1 MNMKFNGYKYLILSM
16 AAAFSLTSCL
26 DEDPLYSQNNE
37 IVFSNAENA
46 NLALRGCYSHFAS
59 SSAYG
64 QNLQEVLISVGGHS
78 WAQRNASDQDLFV
91 SLNPTPSIGQVGAM
105 WDGLY
110 KVISESNAFIENM
123 QSSGLDETTVTQ
135 YVGEAKFLR
144 AVAYLNLVTLYGDV
158 PLKTIAST
166 SEGIALPRSP
176 REEVFNQIIQDLT
189 DALAISEEPVENER
203 ACRWTVKAYLGKAY
217 HKMASLGINTQQ
229 NLENAKNYFD
239 DVYNNGPYELESSFS
254 HLFGDWVTG
263 SKEAIFQI
271 DFLGDP
277 SAYYNRGSNR
287 LCPQSSTSGIN
298 WTTFAFS
305 FSAYD
310 LHAEVYPGDPRIKT
324 TFLTSWRSRNG
335 NNQANPKPQVG
346 DELSPNDSTYTYPYI
361 TYDVVLDSIPNPKPG
376 LGPNDPKKIAV
387 KDSIYLN
394 GKGVAAKLYVTSV
407 PRNMSLDELANL
419 EIPANATPQEKARI
433 EALRKTEQSFAR
445 KGNAQIY
452 PSYGKAYDQNQS
464 AQAAHKNL
472 MVYRYAEMLLLMADV
487 YNELGQSSRA
497 VELANEVLTRA
508 RNADGGSLTGQPA
521 NWSTS
526 LDQATVREKLYFE
539 RIFELW
545 GEPDFWDMTR
555 LKGTEF
561 LKEFLDKHN
570 QNELVQAGN
579 AYYNESNNAFTERLY
594 NNGDLSQDFLEK
606 CLLFPIPQSEIDANP
621 SITDNNPGY

>member
-1 MNMKFNGYKYLILSM
+1 MKFKGYKYLILSM

-37 IVFSNAENA
+37 IVFSNPENA
-46 NLALRGCYSHFAS
+46 NLALRGCYSYFATGNV
-59 SSAYG
+59 YG
-64 QNLQEVLISVGGHS
+64 QNMQEVLIAVGGHA

-91 SLNPTPSIGQVGAM
+91 SLNPTPSIGQIGAM

-123 QSSGLDETTVTQ
+123 QSSGLDEATVTQ

-166 SEGIALPRSP
+166 SEGISMPRTP
-176 REEVFNQIIQDLT
+176 REEVFKQIVQDLT
-189 DALAISEEPVENER
+189 DALAISEDPLENER

-217 HKMASLGINTQQ
+217 HKMASLGIDTQQ
-229 NLENAKNYFD
+229 NLENAKTYFD
-239 DVYNNGPYELESSFS
+239 DVYSNGPYELEADFS
-254 HLFGDWVTG
+254 YLFGEWVTG

-271 DFLGDP
+271 NFIGDP

-287 LCPQSSTSGIN
+287 LCPQASTSGIN
-298 WTTFAFS
+298 WTTYSFS
-305 FSAYD
+305 FSAYN
-310 LHAEVYPGDPRIKT
+310 LHAGTYPGDPRIKT
-324 TFLTSWRSRNG
+324 TFLTSWRERGG

-346 DELSPNDSTYTYPYI
+346 PELSPNDSVYAYPYLVY
-361 TYDVVLDSIPNPKPG
+361 TVPEVYVLDANGDPVMENNKPV
-376 LGPNDPKKIAV
+376 LQEF
-387 KDSIYLN
+387 
-394 GKGVAAKLYVTSV
+394 VTMV
-407 PRNMSLDELANL
+407 PQDMSLEELANM
-419 EIPANATPQEKARI
+419 EIPADATPQEKARI
-433 EALRKTEQSFAR
+433 EALRKTEQSFVR
-445 KGNAQIY
+445 KGNALGY
-452 PSYGKAYDQNQS
+452 PSFGKAYDQKQA

-526 LDQATVREKLYFE
+526 LDQTTVREKLYYE

-555 LKGTEF
+555 LKGTDLLKNF
-561 LKEFLDKHN
+561 LEKHN
-570 QNELVQAGN
+570 QDEMVQAGD
-579 AYYNESNNAFTERLY
+579 AYYQESNNLFTERLY
-594 NNGDLSQDFLEK
+594 NNGDLNQDFLEK
-606 CLLFPIPQSEIDANP
+606 SLLFPIPQSEIDANP
-621 SITDNNPGY
+621 SITENNPGY

>member
-1 MNMKFNGYKYLILSM
+1 MKFNGYKYLILSM

-37 IVFSNAENA
+37 IVFSNTENA

-64 QNLQEVLISVGGHS
+64 QNMQEVLIGIGGHA

-91 SLNPTPSIGQVGAM
+91 SLNPTPSIGQIGAM

-123 QSSGLDETTVTQ
+123 QNSGLDEASITQ

-166 SEGIALPRSP
+166 SEGISMPRSP
-176 REEVFNQIIQDLT
+176 REEVFKQIIQDLT
-189 DALAISEEPVENER
+189 DALAISEDPLENER

-217 HKMASLGINTQQ
+217 HKMASLGIDTQQ
-229 NLENAKNYFD
+229 NLENAKTYFD
-239 DVYNNGPYELESSFS
+239 DVYNNGPYELEANFS
-254 HLFGDWVTG
+254 YLFGEWVTG

-271 DFLGDP
+271 NFIGDP

-287 LCPQSSTSGIN
+287 LCPQASTSGIN
-298 WTTFAFS
+298 WTTYSFS
-305 FSAYD
+305 FSAYN
-310 LHAEVYPGDPRIKT
+310 LHAGTYPGDPRIKT
-324 TFLTSWRSRNG
+324 TFLTSWRERGG

-346 DELSPNDSTYTYPYI
+346 PELSPNDSVYAYPYLVY
-361 TYDVVLDSIPNPKPG
+361 TVPEVYVLDANGDPVMENNKPV
-376 LGPNDPKKIAV
+376 LQEF
-387 KDSIYLN
+387 
-394 GKGVAAKLYVTSV
+394 VTMV
-407 PRNMSLDELANL
+407 PQDMSLNELANL

-433 EALRKTEQSFAR
+433 EALRKTEQSFVR
-445 KGNAQIY
+445 KGNALGY
-452 PSYGKAYDQNQS
+452 PSFGKAYDQKQA

-487 YNELGQSSRA
+487 YNELGQSNRA
-497 VELANEVLTRA
+497 IELANEVLTRA
-508 RNADGGSLTGQPA
+508 RNADGGSLTGEPA

-526 LDQATVREKLYFE
+526 LDQATVREKLYYE

-555 LKGTEF
+555 LKGTDLLKNF
-561 LKEFLDKHN
+561 LEKHN
-570 QNELVQAGN
+570 QDEMVQAGE
-579 AYYNESNNAFTERLY
+579 AYYQESNNLFTERLY
-594 NNGDLSQDFLEK
+594 NNGNLSQDFLEK
-606 CLLFPIPQSEIDANP
+606 SLLLPIPQSEIDANP
-621 SITDNNPGY
+621 SITENNPGY

>member
-1 MNMKFNGYKYLILSM
+1 MRFNPYKYLILSL

-46 NLALRGCYSHFAS
+46 NLALRGCYSHLAS
-59 SSAYG
+59 SSVYG
-64 QNLQEVLISVGGHS
+64 QNMQEILVSVGGHS

-91 SLNPTPSIGQVGAM
+91 SLNPTPSIGQIGTM

-123 QSSGLDETTVTQ
+123 QGSGLDEATVTQ
-135 YVGEAKFLR
+135 YIGEAKFLR

-166 SEGIALPRSP
+166 SEGIALPRTP
-176 REEVFNQIIQDLT
+176 REEVFAQIIQDLT
-189 DALAISEEPVENER
+189 DALVISEEPLEDER
-203 ACRWTVKAYLGKAY
+203 ACRWTVKAYLGKLY

-229 NLENAKNYFD
+229 NLEQAKTYFD
-239 DVYNNGPYELESSFS
+239 DVYNNGPYELEPNFSS
-254 HLFGDWVTG
+254 LFGEWVTG

-271 DFLGDP
+271 DFVGDA

-287 LCPQSSTSGIN
+287 LCPQASTSGIN

-310 LHAEVYPGDPRIKT
+310 LHASTYPGDPRIKT

-346 DELSPNDSTYTYPYI
+346 AELSPNDSTYTYPYV
-361 TYDVVLDSIPNPKPG
+361 TYTVPNVYILDANGEPVLNNDKPVLKQFVATIPTG
-376 LGPNDPKKIAV
+376 MTLE
-387 KDSIYLN
+387 
-394 GKGVAAKLYVTSV
+394 
-407 PRNMSLDELANL
+407 ELANL
-419 EIPANATPQEKARI
+419 EIPANATPNDSARI
-433 EALRKTEQSFAR
+433 TALRNAEASFAR
-445 KGNAQIY
+445 KGNATIY
-452 PSYGKAYDQNQS
+452 PSYGKAYDQNQA

-487 YNELGQSSRA
+487 YNELGQPGRA
-497 VELANEVLTRA
+497 IELANEVLTRA
-508 RNADGGSLTGQPA
+508 RNADGGSLTGEPA
-521 NWSTS
+521 NWDTS
-526 LDQATVREKLYFE
+526 LDQATVREKLYYE

-545 GEPDFWDMTR
+545 GEPDYWDMTR
-555 LKGTEF
+555 LKGTEL
-561 LKEFLDKHN
+561 LKDFLDKHN
-570 QNELVQAGN
+570 QNEMVQAGN
-579 AYYNESNNAFTERLY
+579 TYYQESNNAFTERLY

-621 SITDNNPGY
+621 AITENNPGY

>member
-59 SSAYG
+59 SGVYG
-64 QNLQEVLISVGGHS
+64 QNMQEVLIGVGGHA

-91 SLNPTPSIGQVGAM
+91 SLNPTPSIGQIGAM

-123 QSSGLDETTVTQ
+123 QSSGLDEATVTQ

-166 SEGIALPRSP
+166 SEGISMPRTP
-176 REEVFNQIIQDLT
+176 REEVFKQIVQDLT
-189 DALAISEEPVENER
+189 DALAISEDPLENER

-217 HKMASLGINTQQ
+217 HKMASLGIDTQQ
-229 NLENAKNYFD
+229 NLENAKTYFD
-239 DVYNNGPYELESSFS
+239 DVYSNGPYELEADFS
-254 HLFGDWVTG
+254 YLFGEWVTG

-271 DFLGDP
+271 NFIGDP

-287 LCPQSSTSGIN
+287 LCPQASTSGIN
-298 WTTFAFS
+298 WTTYSFS
-305 FSAYD
+305 FSAYN
-310 LHAEVYPGDPRIKT
+310 LHAGTYPGDPRIKT
-324 TFLTSWRSRNG
+324 TFLTSWRERGG

-346 DELSPNDSTYTYPYI
+346 PELSPNDSVYAYPYLVY
-361 TYDVVLDSIPNPKPG
+361 TVPEVYVLDANGDPVMENNKPV
-376 LGPNDPKKIAV
+376 LQEF
-387 KDSIYLN
+387 
-394 GKGVAAKLYVTSV
+394 VTMV
-407 PRNMSLDELANL
+407 PQDMSLEELANM
-419 EIPANATPQEKARI
+419 EIPVDATPQEKARI
-433 EALRKTEQSFAR
+433 EALRKTEQSFVR
-445 KGNAQIY
+445 KGNALGY
-452 PSYGKAYDQNQS
+452 PSFGKAYDQKQA

-526 LDQATVREKLYFE
+526 LDQTTVREKLYYE

-555 LKGTEF
+555 LKGTDLLKNF
-561 LKEFLDKHN
+561 LEKHN
-570 QNELVQAGN
+570 QDEMVQAGD
-579 AYYNESNNAFTERLY
+579 AYYQESNNLFTERLY
-594 NNGDLSQDFLEK
+594 NNGDLNQDFLEK
-606 CLLFPIPQSEIDANP
+606 SLLFPIPQSEIDANP
-621 SITDNNPGY
+621 SITENNPGY

>member
-1 MNMKFNGYKYLILSM
+1 MRFNPYKYLILSL

-46 NLALRGCYSHFAS
+46 NLALRGCYSHLAS
-59 SSAYG
+59 SSVYG
-64 QNLQEVLISVGGHS
+64 QNMQEILVSVGGHS

-91 SLNPTPSIGQVGAM
+91 SLNPTPSIGQIGTM

-123 QSSGLDETTVTQ
+123 QGSGLDEATVTQ
-135 YVGEAKFLR
+135 YIGEAKFLR

-166 SEGIALPRSP
+166 SEGVALPRTP
-176 REEVFNQIIQDLT
+176 REEVFAQIIQDLT
-189 DALAISEEPVENER
+189 DALVISEEPLEDER
-203 ACRWTVKAYLGKAY
+203 ACRWTVKAYLGKLY

-229 NLENAKNYFD
+229 NLEQAKRYFD
-239 DVYNNGPYELESSFS
+239 DVYNNGPYELEPNFSS
-254 HLFGDWVTG
+254 LFGEWVTG

-271 DFLGDP
+271 DFVGDA

-287 LCPQSSTSGIN
+287 LCPQASTSGIN

-310 LHAEVYPGDPRIKT
+310 LHASTYPGDPRIKT

-346 DELSPNDSTYTYPYI
+346 AELSPNDSTYTYPYV
-361 TYDVVLDSIPNPKPG
+361 TYTVPNVYILDANGEPMLNNDKPVLKQFVATIPTG
-376 LGPNDPKKIAV
+376 MTLE
-387 KDSIYLN
+387 
-394 GKGVAAKLYVTSV
+394 
-407 PRNMSLDELANL
+407 ELANL
-419 EIPANATPQEKARI
+419 EIPANATPNDSARI
-433 EALRKTEQSFAR
+433 TALRNAEASFAR
-445 KGNAQIY
+445 KGNATIY
-452 PSYGKAYDQNQS
+452 PSYGKAYDQNQA

-487 YNELGQSSRA
+487 YNELGQPGRA
-497 VELANEVLTRA
+497 IELANEVLTRA
-508 RNADGGSLTGQPA
+508 RNADGGSLTGEPA
-521 NWSTS
+521 NWDTS
-526 LDQATVREKLYFE
+526 LDQATVREKLYYE

-545 GEPDFWDMTR
+545 GEPDYWDMTR
-555 LKGTEF
+555 LKGTEL
-561 LKEFLDKHN
+561 LKNFLDKHN
-570 QNELVQAGN
+570 QNEMVQAGN
-579 AYYNESNNAFTERLY
+579 TYYQESNNAFTERLY

-621 SITDNNPGY
+621 AITENNPGY

>member
-1 MNMKFNGYKYLILSM
+1 MRFNPYKYLILSL

-46 NLALRGCYSHFAS
+46 NLALRGCYSHLAS
-59 SSAYG
+59 SSVYG
-64 QNLQEVLISVGGHS
+64 QNMQEILVSVGGHS

-91 SLNPTPSIGQVGAM
+91 SLNPTPSIGQIGTM

-123 QSSGLDETTVTQ
+123 QGSGLDEATVTQ
-135 YVGEAKFLR
+135 YIGEAKFLR

-166 SEGIALPRSP
+166 SEGIALPRTP
-176 REEVFNQIIQDLT
+176 REEVFAQIIQDLT
-189 DALAISEEPVENER
+189 DALVISEEPVEDER
-203 ACRWTVKAYLGKAY
+203 ACRWTVKAYLGKLY

-229 NLENAKNYFD
+229 NLEQAKTYFD
-239 DVYNNGPYELESSFS
+239 DVYNNGPYELEPNFSS
-254 HLFGDWVTG
+254 LFGEWVTG

-271 DFLGDP
+271 DFVGDA

-287 LCPQSSTSGIN
+287 LCPQASTSGIN

-310 LHAEVYPGDPRIKT
+310 LHASTYPGDPRIKT

-346 DELSPNDSTYTYPYI
+346 AELSPNDSTYTYPYV
-361 TYDVVLDSIPNPKPG
+361 TYTVPNVYILDANGEPVLNNDKPVLKQFVATIPTG
-376 LGPNDPKKIAV
+376 MTLE
-387 KDSIYLN
+387 
-394 GKGVAAKLYVTSV
+394 
-407 PRNMSLDELANL
+407 ELANL
-419 EIPANATPQEKARI
+419 EIPANATPNDSARI
-433 EALRKTEQSFAR
+433 TALRNAEASFAR
-445 KGNAQIY
+445 KGNATIY
-452 PSYGKAYDQNQS
+452 PSYGKAYDQNQA

-487 YNELGQSSRA
+487 YNELGQPGRA
-497 VELANEVLTRA
+497 IELANEVLTRA
-508 RNADGGSLTGQPA
+508 RNADGGSLTGEPA
-521 NWSTS
+521 NWDTS
-526 LDQATVREKLYFE
+526 LDQATVREKLYYE

-545 GEPDFWDMTR
+545 GEPDYWDMTR
-555 LKGTEF
+555 LKGTELLKAF
-561 LKEFLDKHN
+561 LNKHN
-570 QNELVQAGN
+570 QNEMVQAGN
-579 AYYNESNNAFTERLY
+579 TYYQESNNAFTERLY

-621 SITDNNPGY
+621 AITENNPGY